1 MTVLSPIVPSYTG
14 EPSSTI
20 SWPTTREF
28 QPSRLQWGVSTSRT
42 AWASVYTGQTQRIS
56 HLADR
61 LRVTV
66 ELPLVLR
73 DLAGAREAY
82 FMAASAAG
90 NWIRVWHFQRPA
102 PMGTLRGT
110 PVTSA
115 AAAAG
120 AREIAITTTAG
131 ATLSAGDVLG
141 VANQLVQV
149 AYGGAVA
156 DGAGAMVV
164 PLVLP
169 LRRALSSGAAVEWD
183 KPTGTFQILSLDPT
197 FDYAAPAMQMGL
209 SVELAEVYA

>member
-1 MTVLSPIVPSYTG
+1 MTVLAPLVPSYTG
-14 EPSSTI
+14 QPSSTI
-20 SWPTTREF
+20 SWPPEREF
-28 QPSRLQWGVSTSRT
+28 QPSRLQWGATTSRT
-42 AWASVYTGQTQRIS
+42 AWASVYTGQTQRVS

-66 ELPLVLR
+66 ELPLVAR
-73 DLAGAREAY
+73 DLAGRREAY

-90 NWIRVWHFQRPA
+90 NWIRLWHFQRPV
-102 PMGTLRGT
+102 PIGTLRGT

-115 AAAAG
+115 SAAAG

-131 ATLSAGDVLG
+131 ATLAAGDVLG
-141 VANQLVQV
+141 VANQLVQCG
-149 AYGGAVA
+149 YEGAVA

-169 LRRALSSGAAVEWD
+169 LRRALSSGAAVTWD

-197 FDYAAPAMQMGL
+197 FDYTAPQLQMGL
-209 SVELAEVYA
+209 TAELAEVYA

>member
-1 MTVLSPIVPSYTG
+1 MTILSPIVPSYTG

-20 SWPTTREF
+20 SWPTAREF
-28 QPSRLQWGVSTSRT
+28 QPSRLQWGVTTSRT

-66 ELPLVLR
+66 DLPMVLR
-73 DLAGAREAY
+73 AQAGAREAY

-90 NWIRVWHFQRPA
+90 NWIRMWHMQRPA
-102 PMGTLRGT
+102 PMGTLRGS

-131 ATLSAGDVLG
+131 ATLEAGDVLG
-141 VANQLVQV
+141 VANQLVQCG
-149 AYGGAVA
+149 YGGAVA
-156 DGAGAMVV
+156 DGAGAMIV

-169 LRRALSSGAAVEWD
+169 LRRAVSAGASVTWD

-197 FDYAAPAMQMGL
+197 FDYTAPQLQMGL
-209 SVELAEVYA
+209 SVDLAEVYA

>member
-1 MTVLSPIVPSYTG
+1 MTVLSPVVPAYTG
-14 EPSSTI
+14 EPGSTI

-28 QPSRLQWGVSTSRT
+28 QPARMQWGVSTSRT

-61 LRVTV
+61 LRVSV
-66 ELPLVLR
+66 ELPAVLR
-73 DLAGAREAY
+73 DKAGEREAY
-82 FMAASAAG
+82 FLAASAAG
-90 NWIRVWHFQRPA
+90 NWIRVHHFQRPA
-102 PMGTLRGT
+102 PLGTLRGS

-115 AAAAG
+115 SAAAG

-131 ATLSAGDVLG
+131 ATLLAGDVLG

-169 LRRALSSGAAVEWD
+169 LRRALSSAAAVTWD

-197 FDYAAPAMQMGL
+197 FDYTAPQMQQGL
-209 SVELAEVYA
+209 VIELAEVYA